1 VSARGFLILGLVVL
15 VVAWAA
21 SGTGLLARAS
31 AFLRLLVGV
40 LFVLAAVRIGLSIAI
55 LAFDLSLPSFLIPI
69 ALGVLAWWLRPGGKS
84 DGSSGR

>member
-1 VSARGFLILGLVVL
+1 MSARGFLILGLVVL

-21 SGTGLLARAS
+21 SGTGLLGRAS

-55 LAFDLSLPSFLIPI
+55 LAFDLSPLSLLIPI
-69 ALGVLAWWLRPGGKS
+69 SFGVLAWWLRPGRKAHL
-84 DGSSGR
+84 